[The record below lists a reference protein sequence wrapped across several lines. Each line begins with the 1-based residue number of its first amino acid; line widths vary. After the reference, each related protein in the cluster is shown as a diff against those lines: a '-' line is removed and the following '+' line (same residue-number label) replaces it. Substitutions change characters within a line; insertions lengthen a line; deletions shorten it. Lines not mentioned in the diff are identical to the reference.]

1 MYLRGQTANLVSRVS
16 LSASGLES
24 QNPDLNTIFFNYIKS
39 DNATTEYSN
48 GEILEV
54 YSSSTSIANIQVTAI
69 GDNYNNTD
77 TVSISSTNGG
87 NATATVN
94 TYSNGSVESITVT
107 ANGTGFTA
115 DDYPTAS
122 CLLYTSPSPRDRT
135 RSRMP
140 SSA

>member
-1 MYLRGQTANLVSRVS
+1 MRVS

-39 DNATTEYSN
+39 DNTTTDYAN

-54 YSSSTSIANIQVTAI
+54 YSETTSIANIQVTAI

-94 TYSNGSVESITVT
+94 TYSNGSSLSETPIGLGKVTSHPYRSLNISSIK
-107 ANGTGFTA
+107 NI
-115 DDYPTAS
+115 
-122 CLLYTSPSPRDRT
+122 R
-135 RSRMP
+135 
-140 SSA
+140 